1 MLEIEAQSEANRKA
15 VGQAALGVL
24 AVGLSVMAVMAG
36 ANSNSTAG
44 PTAATTGAIVGG
56 VVGAK
61 LLTDSFRTSEEAK
74 VHREA
79 LEELGQSIDIDL
91 APRVVAFEKE
101 TIELTGSAAEQFAR
115 WREFLQKIFEQ
126 EKTPQVQL

>member
-1 MLEIEAQSEANRKA
+1 MSEKKPERRDFLFTATYAIGA
-15 VGQAALGVL
+15 VGVG
-24 AVGLSVMAVMAG
+24 AV
-36 ANSNSTAG
+36 
-44 PTAATTGAIVGG
+44 VGG

-74 VHREA
+74 VHRDA

-101 TIELTGSAAEQFAR
+101 TVKLTGTAAEQFAQ